1 MLEGTRT
8 LHTLKI
14 ELLFLKLRGYGPR
27 CAVPEHFFEDSPS
40 CLRHNCGGA
49 CSDCPLIEFVPPD
62 RRSEEPACRGIPLDN
77 NGMTLDVLYMCGDSR
92 ETEDAVENWLEKR
105 IEQLEK
111 ERPESERMESEK
123 IPTDARTLA
132 SSPRLMPITP
142 R

>member
-1 MLEGTRT
+1 MFESTRA

-40 CLRHNCGGA
+40 CIKHNCGGA
-49 CSDCPLIEFVPPD
+49 CSNCPLIEFVPPD
-62 RRSEEPACRGIPLDN
+62 RRSEEPACRRIPLDN
-77 NGMTLDVLYMCGDSR
+77 NGMTLDLLYKCGDSR

-111 ERPESERMESEK
+111 ERLENETL
-123 IPTDARTLA
+123 PTAALPLA
-132 SSPRLMPITP
+132 PRSQLMPISP